1 MALVAGIATTTMLSP
16 VSAQDA
22 GDAPEADTLA
32 SAPASLDFSDFKIT
46 QPIEEMQLMVK
57 SSRILTLDGVIP
69 KFQVFDEN
77 VLGTTPI
84 SANQVMITARK
95 PGITEMKL
103 WDADNKAYTVNVV
116 VTADSR
122 ELEGMLRSQLPY
134 ASLSVA
140 VLDTAAIVSGT
151 VSNVD
156 DVDRA
161 LAIAEQYYPTII
173 NNIRVVGVQQVLLHT
188 RILEVS
194 RTKLRQFGIDWSL
207 GSLTGSDGIVIGPGQ
222 TIDTS
227 ATAAFN
233 TPSAITGTGLTNVR
247 TRFNLGSHQFN
258 GLIKA
263 LRQNNLIKV
272 LAEPTVVATHGRPAQ
287 FLVGGKV
294 PYIVPSLQG
303 PSVNFEQF
311 GTKVDFLPF
320 VIGPGRVRL
329 EVRPEVSE
337 PDPSRGVTVSGGS
350 VPGFRERSI
359 ETAVEMQAGQT
370 FAIAGLIQTRV
381 EAQSQAIPLLGEMPY
396 IGSLFRAVSE
406 QTNEIEL
413 LVTVTPEL
421 VEAMDPH
428 EVPAGGPGLN
438 TDSPTDHEF
447 YWYGHLETPTMKGEG
462 MGGPGCDSGMLS
474 GFNGGH
480 AQPVNGAQM
489 RS

>member
-1 MALVAGIATTTMLSP
+1 MAILQRMALVAGIATTTMLSP

-272 LAEPTVVATHGRPAQ
+272 LADGVLNAAVA
-287 FLVGGKV
+287 
-294 PYIVPSLQG
+294 
-303 PSVNFEQF
+303 
-311 GTKVDFLPF
+311 
-320 VIGPGRVRL
+320 
-329 EVRPEVSE
+329 
-337 PDPSRGVTVSGGS
+337 
-350 VPGFRERSI
+350 
-359 ETAVEMQAGQT
+359 
-370 FAIAGLIQTRV
+370 
-381 EAQSQAIPLLGEMPY
+381 
-396 IGSLFRAVSE
+396 
-406 QTNEIEL
+406 
-413 LVTVTPEL
+413 
-421 VEAMDPH
+421 
-428 EVPAGGPGLN
+428 
-438 TDSPTDHEF
+438 
-447 YWYGHLETPTMKGEG
+447 
-462 MGGPGCDSGMLS
+462 
-474 GFNGGH
+474 
-480 AQPVNGAQM
+480 
-489 RS
+489 